1 MYSINQYRKSN
12 ASFDTHDIALL
23 CTFWLVTSLI
33 IVRFWC
39 SLHYWKALDLLFQNI
54 RSICICRHSRHC
66 IAVYSINQ
74 YRKSNASFDTHD
86 IALLCTFWLVTS
98 LIIVRFW
105 CSLHHWKAL
114 DLLFQNIRS
123 ICICR
128 HSRHCIAVYSINQY
142 RKSNASFDTHDI
154 ALLCTFWLVTSLIIV
169 RFWCS
174 LHYWKALDLLFQN
187 IRSICIC
194 RHSWHCIAVYSI
206 NQYRKSNASFDTHD
220 IALLCT
226 FWLVTSLI
234 IVRFW
239 CSLHHWK
246 ALDLLFQN
254 IRSICIFRHSR
265 HETNAIYV

>member
-1 MYSINQYRKSN
+1 MVVFFDLSTLKTWNQWS
-12 ASFDTHDIALL
+12 L
-23 CTFWLVTSLI
+23 CVNYCMLSLM
-33 IVRFWC
+33 F
-39 SLHYWKALDLLFQNI
+39 
-54 RSICICRHSRHC
+54 RHSRHC
-66 IAVYSINQ
+66 IAMCSINQ
-74 YRKSNASFDTHD
+74 HRKSNASFDTHD

-174 LHYWKALDLLFQN
+174 LHHWKALDLLFQN

-194 RHSWHCIAVYSI
+194 RHSTTLHCCV
-206 NQYRKSNASFDTHD
+206 QY
-220 IALLCT
+220 
-226 FWLVTSLI
+226 
-234 IVRFW
+234 
-239 CSLHHWK
+239 
-246 ALDLLFQN
+246 
-254 IRSICIFRHSR
+254 
-265 HETNAIYV
+265 